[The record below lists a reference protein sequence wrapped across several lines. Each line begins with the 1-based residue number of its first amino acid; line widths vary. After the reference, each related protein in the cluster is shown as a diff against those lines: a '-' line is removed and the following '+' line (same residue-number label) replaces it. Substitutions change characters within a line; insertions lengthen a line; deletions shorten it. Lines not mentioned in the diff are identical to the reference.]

1 MSEIVNRLPVVGE
14 QRTNRKDRWWELPT
28 LQGAAL
34 VIVMIWTFIRVIL
47 WDDSIA
53 FQDHR
58 VTSPLFSP
66 DVLHWLDITNHP
78 GWLNGAMLIL
88 WIPFGFRGTCYYMRR
103 VYYRSF
109 FQSPTACWVDE
120 PQLNTRIGY
129 TFEKG
134 PFIINNLHRY
144 FLYAA
149 MAVLLVKWFEVLV
162 SMRFTDEVAALYG
175 RNSGIGVSVGTL
187 VLAIESFLL
196 TMYVTSCHATRH
208 LAGGVLDRWVS
219 GVAALRGRV
228 FHRLTALNRQHG
240 FYFWVS
246 LCMVFVGDAYVI
258 IIDQAGINDPAFI
271 LSGRAST

>member
-1 MSEIVNRLPVVGE
+1 
-14 QRTNRKDRWWELPT
+14 
-28 LQGAAL
+28 
-34 VIVMIWTFIRVIL
+34 
-47 WDDSIA
+47 
-53 FQDHR
+53 
-58 VTSPLFSP
+58 
-66 DVLHWLDITNHP
+66 
-78 GWLNGAMLIL
+78 MLIL

-144 FLYAA
+144 FLCAA

-162 SMRFTDEVAALYG
+162 SMRFSDEVAALYG
-175 RNSGIGVSVGTL
+175 RNSRHWRLGRHPRPRHRILPADHVRDLMPCHSSPRRWRPRPMGVRSGRTAGTGL
-187 VLAIESFLL
+187 
-196 TMYVTSCHATRH
+196 
-208 LAGGVLDRWVS
+208 
-219 GVAALRGRV
+219 
-228 FHRLTALNRQHG
+228 HRLTALNRQHG

-271 LSGRAST
+271 LSGGRARD

>member
-1 MSEIVNRLPVVGE
+1 MGTSHTPRCGPRDRDDLDLHSRHPLGRLH
-14 QRTNRKDRWWELPT
+14 RN
-28 LQGAAL
+28 
-34 VIVMIWTFIRVIL
+34 
-47 WDDSIA
+47 

-144 FLYAA
+144 FLY
-149 MAVLLVKWFEVLV
+149 
-162 SMRFTDEVAALYG
+162 R
-175 RNSGIGVSVGTL
+175 
-187 VLAIESFLL
+187 
-196 TMYVTSCHATRH
+196 
-208 LAGGVLDRWVS
+208 RW
-219 GVAALRGRV
+219 
-228 FHRLTALNRQHG
+228 QCC
-240 FYFWVS
+240 W
-246 LCMVFVGDAYVI
+246 
-258 IIDQAGINDPAFI
+258 
-271 LSGRAST
+271 

>member
-1 MSEIVNRLPVVGE
+1 
-14 QRTNRKDRWWELPT
+14 
-28 LQGAAL
+28 
-34 VIVMIWTFIRVIL
+34 
-47 WDDSIA
+47 
-53 FQDHR
+53 
-58 VTSPLFSP
+58 
-66 DVLHWLDITNHP
+66 
-78 GWLNGAMLIL
+78 MLIL